1 MLSSILSIF
10 HTALFNP
17 ILASF
22 IGASLAG
29 EPSFG
34 VELVD
39 ICRRESRCNLIGLHE
54 RDAWAG
60 RTMKDN
66 ALGVGWLDADC
77 VFHRGDPRRFAPR
90 GIHGLSAAYSLRFFE
105 VCLPPEVLDIPL
117 ASALAATR
125 RARAQCTRHG
135 ACDRSSRRRLWAGA
149 NRYDEREAL
158 ASSSA
163 TKTNPSDQSS
173 EAQGVASP
181 TTQL

>member
-1 MLSSILSIF
+1 MLSSILSLF

-22 IGASLAG
+22 LGASLAG
-29 EPSFG
+29 EPEFG
-34 VELVD
+34 HELVH
-39 ICRRESRCNLIGLHE
+39 ICRRESRCNLIAVHE

-60 RTMKDN
+60 RTMKGN
-66 ALGVGWLDADC
+66 ALRVGWLDSDC

-90 GIHGLSAAYSLRFFE
+90 GIHGLSAAYSLRFFD

-135 ACDRSSRRRLWAGA
+135 ACDRRGRRRFWAGA
-149 NRYDEREAL
+149 SNYDQRH
-158 ASSSA
+158 
-163 TKTNPSDQSS
+163 DQ
-173 EAQGVASP
+173 AAAG
-181 TTQL
+181 